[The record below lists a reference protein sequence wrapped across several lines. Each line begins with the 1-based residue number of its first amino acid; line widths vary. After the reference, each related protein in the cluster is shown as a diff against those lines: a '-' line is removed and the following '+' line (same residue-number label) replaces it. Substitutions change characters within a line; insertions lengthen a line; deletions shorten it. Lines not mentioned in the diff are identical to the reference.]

1 MNDIIKVDNLL
12 PQGYANAIEADLLNP
27 RFQWNYVDDVT
38 SVYYG
43 NNSGLAHV
51 AFDLEGQNSDWYPF
65 IKPLVY
71 SIEEAHK
78 HKIEKL
84 FRIRVGFLP
93 QTDQPEYQ
101 YNTPHVDF
109 LWPHYTA
116 CYYANDSDGDT
127 MLFSEMLKDI
137 GPNVN
142 DETLQAYADSTKFNL
157 VDSSSPK
164 KNSLCIFDG
173 LRFHAST
180 KPRHHKRR
188 FVITVNYI

>member
-1 MNDIIKVDNLL
+1 MNDIVKVDNLL
-12 PQGYANAIEADLLNP
+12 PKGYADAIEEDLLNP

-43 NNSGLAHV
+43 NNSGLAHI
-51 AFDLEGQNSDWYPF
+51 AFEPSGPQSDWYPF

-71 SIEEAHK
+71 SIEQAHN

-84 FRIRVGFLP
+84 HRIRVGFLT
-93 QTDQPEYQ
+93 QNDQPEYE

-127 MLFSEMLKDI
+127 LLFKEMLQDV
-137 GPNVN
+137 GNDVS
-142 DETLQAYADSTKFNL
+142 DETIRAYTDATDFTL
-157 VDSSSPK
+157 IDRCSPN

-173 LRFHAST
+173 FRFHAST
-180 KPRHHKRR
+180 KPKHHKRR
-188 FVITVNYI
+188 FVITVNYT

>member
-1 MNDIIKVDNLL
+1 MNDIVKVDNLL
-12 PQGYANAIEADLLNP
+12 PKGYADAIETDLLNP

-43 NNSGLAHV
+43 NNSGLAHI
-51 AFDLEGQNSDWYPF
+51 AFEPSGPQSDWYSF

-71 SIEEAHK
+71 SIEQAHN

-84 FRIRVGFLP
+84 HRIRVGFLT
-93 QTDQPEYQ
+93 QNDQPEYE

-127 MLFSEMLKDI
+127 LLFKQMLQDVGSDI
-137 GPNVN
+137 S
-142 DETLQAYADSTKFNL
+142 DETIRTFTDATDFTL
-157 VDSSSPK
+157 VDRCSPK

-173 LRFHAST
+173 FRFHAST
-180 KPRHHKRR
+180 KPKHHKRR
-188 FVITVNYI
+188 FVITVNYT